1 MTMEALYPTKKALKE
16 SVGKRLKYRET
27 SNFGIQYKSN
37 GTITVADGFTGK
49 RKWFANVTMKDDL
62 IAKVS

>member
-1 MTMEALYPTKKALKE
+1 MTMLAFYPTKKALKE
-16 SVGKRLKYRET
+16 SVGKRLQYQET

-49 RKWFANVTMKDDL
+49 RKWFANVLMKDDL

>member
-1 MTMEALYPTKKALKE
+1 MTMLAFYPTKKALKE
-16 SVGKRLKYRET
+16 SVGKRLQYQET

-49 RKWFANVTMKDDL
+49 RKWFANVTLQDDL
-62 IAKVS
+62 IVKVT